1 METGGPDDGPVEA
14 EPDRAQNA
22 ENRQFGGFGGNGVV
36 FVDKSVGGMSQQNER
51 NGNENIRIGDA
62 KNRQFGRFGG
72 NGGGGMAQGNGIGDA
87 KNGQNAN
94 IGQFGGWGSGIQW
107 GNRAQNAK
115 IGQFGA
121 GNANANVVQ
130 GRGGWG
136 GFGHG
141 WPPAR
146 HWPGPGSGRD
156 RGTANANIV
165 QGPGGPR
172 GRMMYNAADASRCRC
187 YFKGKP
193 CSGRGKRTRQ

>member
-1 METGGPDDGPVEA
+1 METGGPVEA
-14 EPDRAQNA
+14 EPELLEYDDA
-22 ENRQFGGFGGNGVV
+22 
-36 FVDKSVGGMSQQNER
+36 DR
-51 NGNENIRIGDA
+51 NGQDYSSFWPRQSA
-62 KNRQFGRFGG
+62 QKRQNRP
-72 NGGGGMAQGNGIGDA
+72 
-87 KNGQNAN
+87 QNAN

-121 GNANANVVQ
+121 GNANANIVQ

-146 HWPGPGSGRD
+146 HWPGTGSGRD

-172 GRMMYNAADASRCRC
+172 GRMMYNAADASGCRC